1 MRICPRCD
9 KNFSDTYSFCPDCN
23 AELLSSAEQK
33 EDLDLVVLCTVLDEA
48 KAYIMRG
55 FLESEGIP
63 CQLENVSF
71 HAEPA
76 PVADLTQVRLWTLRE
91 DMARARILLEE
102 REAIQICSA
111 CEAEVG
117 AQDKACQ
124 NCGESLE
131 DR

>member
-9 KNFSDTYSFCPDCN
+9 KNLSDTYSFCPDCN

-111 CEAEVG
+111 CVAEVG